1 MENFISY
8 QSYSS
13 SKLKENLL
21 NTMGEKIKK
30 IGIVFF
36 YIPSSLV
43 DQRNLFTSF
52 IYLLL
57 FVINDLCNI
66 RVHSNLGKYIQWC
79 NQW

>member
-1 MENFISY
+1 MENFYFLSVIFIVETQRKSTAY
-8 QSYSS
+8 NGG
-13 SKLKENLL
+13 EN
-21 NTMGEKIKK
+21 KK